1 MADSTFEPKTVGQR
15 CFQRQDLVK
24 PSPLLQRVLHLGGAR
39 GDVLSMQQ
47 VIDFLGQYIKNKHL
61 FDKKQHHI
69 VYCRGDLLE
78 EVFGVQSFSIK
89 EPRSSSNSVPAL
101 LSKHLSPVCRKS
113 QMKDAEEASTVVK
126 QGHCSSTEERSQEDS
141 ITSELSQVSESAA
154 CGSRASPPAD
164 STMARQKRSRDVE
177 QESKDESWV
186 SSESSQKRSRRSLS
200 ETEAETEV
208 PGWFVSAL
216 PRDSDC
222 DSTAS
227 TEPASWQ
234 GYETVMVTDSSD
246 DLWFLEKSDSDSDRF
261 SVEYEVASLSS
272 SEFGNAE
279 TDETTSDAETEAV
292 YEVTVYNSET
302 DSSCEGD
309 SEIEF
314 PKEDRWRCSKC
325 HEVNLPLHRFCLRC
339 WNPHKAWMPIAK
351 QYDSHGVDV
360 PDGACGKDQACTE
373 ADPAKIG
380 KVKGLKAEEVVKE
393 EEEEKF
399 DGNEEGRGDDAG
411 TSGLSSQSSFGS
423 QDGTATVGLVKD
435 SGRIPLDLGGSQNS
449 CVICQLNPKSCT
461 IVHGRTGHFVTC
473 YPCAKRLKRLGHVCP
488 VCRSPIQ
495 ALIKTYL

>member
-47 VIDFLGQYIKNKHL
+47 VIYFLGQYIKNKHL

-113 QMKDAEEASTVVK
+113 QMK
-126 QGHCSSTEERSQEDS
+126 
-141 ITSELSQVSESAA
+141 
-154 CGSRASPPAD
+154 
-164 STMARQKRSRDVE
+164 
-177 QESKDESWV
+177 ESKDQSWI
-186 SSESSQKRSRRSLS
+186 SSESSQKRSRRSL
-200 ETEAETEV
+200 TETEV

-227 TEPASWQ
+227 TEPAMNLTERYVQ

-279 TDETTSDAETEAV
+279 TDETTSDAEMEAV
-292 YEVTVYNSET
+292 HEVTVYNSET

-360 PDGACGKDQACTE
+360 PDWACGKDQACTE

-380 KVKGLKAEEVVKE
+380 KVKGLKAEEVVKEEE

-435 SGRIPLDLGGSQNS
+435 SGRTPLDLGGSQNS

-495 ALIKTYL
+495 ALIKTYV